1 MVLGGSGLQLTVG
14 CDAESEFLIFIFLA
28 AAGLGGDRE
37 QDGHGAARRQC
48 SKKIPTT
55 KRSNCDSAAVGEA
68 HSGGQK
74 SRERLRYRSA
84 WRVEN
89 ELHERWREFL
99 KTRDQTSFLLSVVG
113 SKSHGDIDILCS
125 LCTERRKTAAGGA
138 DGDVDRQVSMRRRSR
153 VGGWSSL
160 PSETGL
166 EIPKP
171 GGHKSG
177 PILSRHPLWHRSRVE
192 SLLVEGSSW
201 AL

>member
-99 KTRDQTSFLLSVVG
+99 KTRDQTSF
-113 SKSHGDIDILCS
+113 
-125 LCTERRKTAAGGA
+125 
-138 DGDVDRQVSMRRRSR
+138 RRRFEKSR
-153 VGGWSSL
+153 RYRYSL
-160 PSETGL
+160 QTGL

-177 PILSRHPLWHRSRVE
+177 PILGRHPLWHRSRVE
-192 SLLVEGSSW
+192 SLLVDGSCW